1 MKTAD
6 VIAHFGG
13 QGRLAKA
20 IDVSQP
26 AISKWG
32 ETVPELRAYQ
42 IQVLTNGKL
51 KANFPLIKQAV

>member
-51 KANFPLIKQAV
+51 KANFLLIKQAV

>member
-13 QGRLAKA
+13 QGRLAKVL
-20 IDVSQP
+20 DVSQP

-32 ETVPELRAYQ
+32 DTVPLLRAYQ
-42 IQVLTNGKL
+42 IQVITNGKL
-51 KANFPLIKQAV
+51 KVGNPQIKQAV

>member
-1 MKTAD
+1 MKTSD

-20 IDVSQP
+20 LDVSQP

-32 ETVPELRAYQ
+32 ETVPLLRAYQ
-42 IQVLTNGKL
+42 IQVITNGKL
-51 KANFPLIKQAV
+51 KVGIPQIKQAS